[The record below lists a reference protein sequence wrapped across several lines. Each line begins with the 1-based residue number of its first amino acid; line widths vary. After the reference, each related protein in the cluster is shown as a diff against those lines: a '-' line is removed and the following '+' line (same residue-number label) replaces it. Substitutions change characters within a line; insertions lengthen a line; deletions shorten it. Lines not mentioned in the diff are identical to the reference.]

1 MFLGTN
7 FGGLDN
13 EKPPEVLEELDNVFP
28 TYYLE
33 WQFPWLFRL
42 LCLVPHK
49 SLHQYITTGHRFYKV
64 SLCNS
69 LLLFNNTVE
78 TADECR

>member
-13 EKPPEVLEELDNVFP
+13 QKPPEVLEDLDNVFP
-28 TYYLE
+28 TYFVE

-49 SLHQYITTGHRFYKV
+49 SLHHFITTGHRFYRV
-64 SLCNS
+64 SPCMA
-69 LLLFNNTVE
+69 LL
-78 TADECR
+78 